1 MIKEQLIFSFCIYM
15 HTMKRVSRF
24 SAARYVC
31 TKCREL
37 EDQLTHHI
45 YIEKAYMK
53 LEIRNNRNISCKTWE
68 FGLKYFQNDSEYII
82 KYMDFLMTFNEYLK
96 IRQLF
101 EISLDKL
108 NDKDHIEKLFKKMIN
123 YESKSGDLNSV
134 SALEKQVLSRYLNK
148 NVIELY
154 TDRYRIQNENS
165 ISKLGLSY
173 LDDSDKEKIEI
184 VRIIDK

>member
-1 MIKEQLIFSFCIYM
+1 
-15 HTMKRVSRF
+15 
-24 SAARYVC
+24 
-31 TKCREL
+31 
-37 EDQLTHHI
+37 
-45 YIEKAYMK
+45 
-53 LEIRNNRNISCKTWE
+53 
-68 FGLKYFQNDSEYII
+68 
-82 KYMDFLMTFNEYLK
+82 MDFLMTFNEYPK

-123 YESKSGDLNSV
+123 YESKFGDLNSV
-134 SALEKQVLSRYLNK
+134 SALEKQVLSRYLNE